1 MYDIEHKVDF
11 YSYMHV
17 YKYAL
22 TRRNGTWAIY
32 ILYMILGKN
41 TSPSKR
47 ALKRIDKQLE
57 YNYVC
62 VQLSPVN

>member
-1 MYDIEHKVDF
+1 MYDIERKVDF
-11 YSYMHV
+11 YLYMHV

-32 ILYMILGKN
+32 IHDFREKH
-41 TSPSKR
+41 SPSKR

>member
-1 MYDIEHKVDF
+1 
-11 YSYMHV
+11 MHLPEEMAPEL
-17 YKYAL
+17 Y
-22 TRRNGTWAIY
+22 IY
-32 ILYMILGKN
+32 IHDFREKH
-41 TSPSKR
+41 SPSKR